1 MFVNTQNAK
10 DVIQE
15 SFVSAFKHLKTFKG
29 KASFGSWLK
38 RIVINKSIDF
48 KSAYELKLDVS
59 KTEKSLENF
68 SGYFKYSYVEMPLD
82 KDVDIR
88 IDIDINRGKLI
99 YDSKSF
105 PKIEEVG
112 TRKVLKEKT
121 RM

>member
-1 MFVNTQNAK
+1 
-10 DVIQE
+10 
-15 SFVSAFKHLKTFKG
+15 
-29 KASFGSWLK
+29 
-38 RIVINKSIDF
+38 
-48 KSAYELKLDVS
+48 
-59 KTEKSLENF
+59 
-68 SGYFKYSYVEMPLD
+68 MPLD

-121 RM
+121 RMQNVK